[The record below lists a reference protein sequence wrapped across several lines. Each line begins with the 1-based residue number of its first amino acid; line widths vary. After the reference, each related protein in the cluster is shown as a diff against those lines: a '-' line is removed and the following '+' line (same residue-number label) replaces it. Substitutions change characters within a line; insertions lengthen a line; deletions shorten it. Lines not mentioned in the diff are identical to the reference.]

1 MDHHHLISSMI
12 TISMPI
18 QMLILQIMRLM
29 KFLRIL
35 IISQTRTTAP
45 PQRGPTLCTRSGGR
59 FTMATP
65 QSSWETILWTCRCCL
80 MRSTTWAM
88 RSFFSKRHPSWR
100 RRRRLR
106 IWISPPKLRFCS
118 SPAGRCRSHR
128 CGSGISVAM
137 EVCIP
142 STSTPTLASA
152 PTSPPPRFSTAE
164 MSPARYT
171 SLWIFSKFVL
181 NISSYPLAFSSFS
194 LDGCRRSCEFI
205 GCVILICTELWR
217 FVDSFSPSNFAG
229 IHVKKQLIFFSGWF
243 SMILW
248 K

>member
-1 MDHHHLISSMI
+1 MDHHHLISSN

-29 KFLRIL
+29 RILRIL
-35 IISQTRTTAP
+35 MNTQTRTAP
-45 PQRGPTLCTRSGGR
+45 QPGPTLCTRSGGR

-65 QSSWETILWTCRCCL
+65 QISWETILWTCRCCL

-88 RSFFSKRHPSWR
+88 RSFFRKRHPSWR
-100 RRRRLR
+100 RRRLR
-106 IWISPPKLRFCS
+106 IWISLPKLRFCS
-118 SPAGRCRSHR
+118 SPAARCRSHR

-164 MSPARYT
+164 MSQARYT
-171 SLWIFSKFVL
+171 LFWIFSKLYKLFLLIPLLFLSFL
-181 NISSYPLAFSSFS
+181 NFWMV
-194 LDGCRRSCEFI
+194 LDGL
-205 GCVILICTELWR
+205 VNL
-217 FVDSFSPSNFAG
+217 
-229 IHVKKQLIFFSGWF
+229 
-243 SMILW
+243 
-248 K
+248 